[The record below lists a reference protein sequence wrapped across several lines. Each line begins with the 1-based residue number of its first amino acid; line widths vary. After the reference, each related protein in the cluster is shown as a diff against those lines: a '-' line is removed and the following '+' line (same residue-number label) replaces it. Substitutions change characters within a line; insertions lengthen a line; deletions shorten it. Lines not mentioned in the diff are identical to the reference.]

1 MINISEILVA
11 FVCSTVLMAAMFIF
25 NLQNNKL
32 KHIDESVFQ
41 IMLLY
46 HYLQIY
52 LKLFLLF

>member
-11 FVCSTVLMAAMFIF
+11 FVCSTVLIVAMFIF

-46 HYLQIY
+46 HYLKIY